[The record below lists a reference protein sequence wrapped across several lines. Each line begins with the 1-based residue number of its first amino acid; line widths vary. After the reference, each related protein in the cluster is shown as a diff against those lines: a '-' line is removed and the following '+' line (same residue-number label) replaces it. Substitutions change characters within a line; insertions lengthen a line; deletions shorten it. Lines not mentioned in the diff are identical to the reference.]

1 MTSLRCTIL
10 FVASTSCAVGQ
21 GLSSASEVALSSA
34 NDAPVVETPEWPQPA
49 PVPWP
54 QSNPCAKQEGPCQ
67 TTTPGMLAQLGK
79 EISSEKN
86 RGTVIGS
93 MVGGGAAVAAAGA
106 GIGYAIVEGLKDDK
120 NRTSVTVAQPL
131 LEGPR
136 KVNSRTS
143 DKDLP
148 RKAIFREGGRAFS
161 KITSPL
167 SSKLKALD
175 PRLKVLLGALAV
187 AALLILL
194 VVVTLF
200 ACRRRPKVDE
210 EKPGYS
216 REMSRGFRTVAVAPQ
231 DKDSQGMATFDSR
244 LPQFFRPAYQQVGIP
259 PVTTVLPNV
268 VERFVTPPVT
278 TSFAREEFVAPAVV
292 TSYESYL
299 AEEEKPL
306 AFAATATYPYD
317 ASAAAAYSA
326 PAYRSAMAPAMMS
339 FTAAPGYMGAGT
351 TSFAASPHM
360 AGSFASMSTA
370 PVTSAYGGQIA
381 GSHPGLQ
388 VSVRPLEPSR
398 VQVRQLDDEGEA

>member
-1 MTSLRCTIL
+1 MTVLRRTIL
-10 FVASTSCAVGQ
+10 FVALTVGQ
-21 GLSSASEVALSSA
+21 GLSSASEAALSSA

-54 QSNPCAKQEGPCQ
+54 KSCAEQGGPCQ
-67 TTTPGMLAQLGK
+67 TTTPGMLSQLGK

-86 RGTVIGS
+86 RGAVIGS

-106 GIGYAIVEGLKDDK
+106 GIGYAIVEGMKDDK
-120 NRTSVTVAQPL
+120 NKTSVAHPL

-136 KVNSRTS
+136 KVNFRTS

-148 RKAIFREGGRAFS
+148 RKANFREGGRAFS

-200 ACRRRPKVDE
+200 ACRRRPKLDE

-231 DKDSQGMATFDSR
+231 EKDAQGMSTSDFR

-259 PVTTVLPNV
+259 PVTTILPNV

-278 TSFAREEFVAPAVV
+278 TSFIQEEFVAPAVI

-299 AEEEKPL
+299 AEEERPL
-306 AFAATATYPYD
+306 AFAATTTYPYD
-317 ASAAAAYSA
+317 ASAAAIYSA
-326 PAYRSAMAPAMMS
+326 PAYRSAMAPAMTS
-339 FTAAPGYMGAGT
+339 FTGAPGYMGPGT
-351 TSFAASPHM
+351 TSFAAPTYLG
-360 AGSFASMSTA
+360 GSFASMSTA
-370 PVTSAYGGQIA
+370 PVTSAYGGQLA
-381 GSHPGLQ
+381 GSYPGLQ

-398 VQVRQLDDEGEA
+398 VQVRESDDEGEA